1 MRGFIKSSWIAAF
14 LGLVAFYYAV
24 PEMQIGDSHYMI
36 AISDLLLRTG
46 SLDMRPLAR
55 ADKNLPLPINNQFIV
70 RENDLP
76 PELIPTLNAAGVWP
90 LVKPINVTYYSTYSI
105 FAKAPSVAVTLNDAP
120 PRLLPLFPTW
130 PSFASLPI
138 SLITAT
144 LNESV
149 FDGTT
154 FHDDR
159 NERYQKI
166 VAAVL
171 AAVTVCFFYATARC
185 LLAWP
190 FALGLAAWLASG
202 PLVSSTSR
210 ALWSDTFALPLCFA
224 ALYIFTR
231 VVLVD
236 RPPRHWPIA
245 LGSVLSLAFMMK
257 PSYAIPDA
265 MMGLLILLAPNVSLR
280 LKAHFV
286 AVCAICAAF
295 FVATSVFTY
304 GEPLP
309 PYFSPSR
316 SMFLQ
321 SSRLL
326 AVLLS
331 PGRGVLWFTP
341 SILVAC
347 CVPVFVRRD
356 RMYFVASIVA
366 VGAIF
371 MAFRTVAGFD
381 DWWGGYSFGPRLLQF
396 VLPAVALL
404 AVMLVRE
411 ASLRG
416 GRERI
421 AILALCGAIAG
432 WEGFVHINGVTSP
445 RGMKWNT
452 RPVDVNHDPRP
463 LWDWSEPQFLA
474 AFRPMRPLGGIAEIP
489 KDGWVPM
496 ASACSDRFASDGISD
511 RDPEYRWTDGDYA
524 NLLFAGAPENAG
536 RFAIELRPLVDA
548 TSSAQHVNFALN
560 GVEIGAAALTRPQ
573 WTRLQFDVPPGILK
587 SVNMITLKLPDARYP
602 NERAPSGV
610 PPEKRRFGV
619 AIRGFVLTAQPD
631 ASSLPIAET
640 CR

>member
-1 MRGFIKSSWIAAF
+1 M
-14 LGLVAFYYAV
+14 GLLAFYYAI
-24 PEMQIGDSHYMI
+24 PELQIGDSHYMI

-76 PELIPTLNAAGVWP
+76 PEMIPTLNAAGVWP
-90 LVKPINVTYYSTYSI
+90 LVRPVNVTYYSTYSI
-105 FAKAPSVAVTLNDAP
+105 FAKAPSASVALNDAP
-120 PRLLPLFPTW
+120 PSLLPLFPTW

-138 SLITAT
+138 SLITSA
-144 LNESV
+144 LDELV

-159 NERYQKI
+159 NEKYQKI
-166 VAAVL
+166 VAALLV
-171 AAVTVCFFYATARC
+171 AVTVCIFYVTARC

-190 FALGLAAWLASG
+190 LALALSAWLATG
-202 PLVSSTSR
+202 PLVSSASR

-224 ALYIFTR
+224 GLYIFTR
-231 VVLVD
+231 VVFVD
-236 RPPRHWPIA
+236 RPTRHWPIA

-265 MMGLLILLAPNVSLR
+265 MMGILILLAPNVSLR
-280 LKAHFV
+280 LKTHFI
-286 AVCAICAAF
+286 AVCAFFAAV
-295 FVATSVFTY
+295 FVASSIFTF

-316 SMFLQ
+316 SMSPQ

-347 CVPVFVRRD
+347 CVPFFVRRD
-356 RMYFVASIVA
+356 RTSFVASIVA
-366 VGAIF
+366 VGAIVL
-371 MAFRTVAGFD
+371 AFRTVAGFD

-396 VLPAVALL
+396 ALPASALL
-404 AVMLVRE
+404 ALLLVRE
-411 ASLRG
+411 ASLRDW
-416 GRERI
+416 RERI
-421 AILALCGAIAG
+421 AILALCGVIAG

-445 RGMKWNT
+445 RGVKWNT
-452 RPVDVNHDPRP
+452 RPVDVNLDKRFM
-463 LWDWSEPQFLA
+463 WDWSELQFLA
-474 AFRPMRPLGGIAEIP
+474 AFRPMQPLGGIAEIP

-496 ASACSDRFASDGISD
+496 DSACSDRFASDGISD
-511 RDPEYRWTDGDYA
+511 REPEYRWTDGDYA
-524 NLLFAGAPENAG
+524 NLVFAGAPENAS
-536 RFAIELRPLVDA
+536 RFAIELRPLANADGS
-548 TSSAQHVNFALN
+548 TQHVNFAFN
-560 GVEIGAAALTRPQ
+560 GVDIGSAVLTRPQ

-587 SVNMITLKLPDARYP
+587 SVNMITLKLPDARKP
-602 NERAPSGV
+602 SDAAPTGS
-610 PPEKRRFGV
+610 PPEKRRLGV
-619 AIRGFVLTAQPD
+619 AIRRFVVTAQPD
-631 ASSLPIAET
+631 ASSLPIAEV